1 MKATIK
7 QFTGTNVFNE
17 IQLPTAANMNVTLLW
32 NIELCR
38 LIAVAECFRGTYCL

>member
-17 IQLPTAANMNVTLLW
+17 IQVANSSKY
-32 NIELCR
+32 ECD
-38 LIAVAECFRGTYCL
+38 IALEYCAV